1 MNETTQPKPTPEAK
15 QDGGKLIFFEFIVLV
30 AGIQSLTALSIDAML
45 PAFPDIGRDLNVSP
59 ANDVQLVIM
68 VMFLG
73 MALGQLLY
81 GPLADSLGRRRPIM
95 LGFVIYLSGSVVCLF
110 SGTLTML
117 LLGRFLQGFGSAA
130 FRIVTVAIIRDR
142 FEGPTM
148 ARVMSFVMTIFILVP
163 VVAPAIGQGVLWLA
177 GWRAIFAMFLV
188 NGLLLLLWFLMRM
201 HETLPLEKRVPLSF
215 TRSLN
220 AAREVFRIRA
230 ALGYTLCIGLM
241 FGPFMAYL
249 STAQQLFADVF
260 DRGEELP
267 VFFAILALSFGAA
280 SLTNASLVMKFGM
293 YSLSLWSAC
302 TFTGV
307 ALLSWVALQTVLPEP
322 PLWGFMAC
330 LMLTFFCQGLMFGNL
345 NAMAMQ
351 PLGHIAGVGATMV
364 GALSMLVSLPAAYVI
379 AQAFDGT
386 VLPLVTGY
394 AVFGV
399 AVVAT
404 MLWTKRGICRRPVTQ
419 ASAGSSSVES

>member
-110 SGTLTML
+110 SGTLTLL

-163 VVAPAIGQGVLWLA
+163 VVAPAIGQGILWLA
-177 GWRAIFAMFLV
+177 GWRAIFGMFLA
-188 NGLLLLLWFLMRM
+188 NGVVLLLWFLVRMR
-201 HETLPLEKRVPLSF
+201 ETLPPEKRTPLSF
-215 TRSLN
+215 RRTL
-220 AAREVFRIRA
+220 AGVVEIFRIRA

-293 YSLSLWSAC
+293 YPLSLWSAC

-307 ALLSWVALQTVLPEP
+307 ALLGWVALQTVLSEP
-322 PLWGFMAC
+322 PLWGFMAG

-345 NAMAMQ
+345 SAMAMQ
-351 PLGHIAGVGATMV
+351 PLGHIAGVGASVV

-379 AQAFDGT
+379 AQAFNGT

-394 AVFGV
+394 AVFGA
-399 AVVAT
+399 AVVTT
-404 MLWTKRGICRRPVTQ
+404 MLWTKRGTP
-419 ASAGSSSVES
+419 SVEKGFS

>member
-30 AGIQSLTALSIDAML
+30 AGMQSLTALSIDAML

-81 GPLADSLGRRRPIM
+81 GPLADSLGRRRPII
-95 LGFVIYLSGSVVCLF
+95 LGFVLYLSGSVVCLF

-163 VVAPAIGQGVLWLA
+163 VVAPAIGQGILWLA
-177 GWRAIFAMFLV
+177 GWRAIFGMFLA
-188 NGLLLLLWFLMRM
+188 NGVVLLLWFLVRMR
-201 HETLPLEKRVPLSF
+201 ETLPPEKRTPLSF
-215 TRSLN
+215 RRTL
-220 AAREVFRIRA
+220 AGVVEIFRIRA

-293 YSLSLWSAC
+293 YPLSLWSAC

-307 ALLSWVALQTVLPEP
+307 ALLGWVALQTVLSEP
-322 PLWGFMAC
+322 PLWGFMAG

-345 NAMAMQ
+345 SAMAMQ
-351 PLGHIAGVGATMV
+351 PLGHIAGVGASVV

-379 AQAFDGT
+379 AQAFNGT

-394 AVFGV
+394 AVFGA
-399 AVVAT
+399 AVVTT
-404 MLWTKRGICRRPVTQ
+404 MLWTKRGTP
-419 ASAGSSSVES
+419 SVEKGFS